1 MWIDLNHFKN
11 NGSNDLQAINQLA
24 QSFVMNTNNS
34 PKVLVKR
41 GSFKFG
47 EEAFEDHH
55 EILKPRYKGTREGE
69 LLDSPNNQEN
79 KEAGRKT
86 SISRKPNKR
95 HYSYLS
101 SLKPRKTILKSAIW
115 KQKREHTNLKVHSK
129 IRELNNSWIAS
140 IQKFSAI

>member
-24 QSFVMNTNNS
+24 QSFVMNTNNL

-69 LLDSPNNQEN
+69 FLDSPNNQEN

-101 SLKPRKTILKSAIW
+101 SLKPRTVVRKKNEPQRRKKMNSTLQKKSHFFNW
-115 KQKREHTNLKVHSK
+115 K
-129 IRELNNSWIAS
+129 
-140 IQKFSAI
+140 